1 VIRPRPQCVRPGS
14 AFTLIEL
21 LVVIAIIALLVG
33 ILLPSLQTARMLAKI
48 VTAHAELRG
57 VTTALSVYREEH
69 KALPP
74 TRFSCSS
81 QVAYELPC
89 ELADGGY
96 LPAAEINGVT
106 VARVRDVFHEDASYR
121 YRAVGDAIQNE
132 TTLVE
137 NGATLWVPDGW
148 PGDEQ
153 DTGKYHDDPEVSPV
167 RYAVWSWGPKPDA
180 PLFDIPGRVPVPD
193 RYWLTSPRGSG
204 VVTHIETRD
213 RQVVMSP

>member
-1 VIRPRPQCVRPGS
+1 MRQHAGRSP

-21 LVVIAIIALLVG
+21 LVVVAIIALLVG
-33 ILLPSLQTARMLAKI
+33 ILLPSLRTARTLAKI

-69 KALPP
+69 QDLPP

-89 ELADGGY
+89 ELAEGGY
-96 LPAAEINGVT
+96 LPAAEVNGVS
-106 VARVRDVFHEDASYR
+106 VARIRDPFDGDANYR

-132 TTLVE
+132 TTLVK
-137 NGATLWVPDGW
+137 NGANIWVPDGW
-148 PGDEQ
+148 PDDERDSGQ
-153 DTGKYHDDPEVSPV
+153 YYDDPEVSPV
-167 RYAVWSWGPKPDA
+167 RYAVWSWGPDPNGA
-180 PLFDIPGRVPVPD
+180 VFDIPGRVPVPQT
-193 RYWLTSPRGSG
+193 YWLKDAHGEG
-204 VVTHIETRD
+204 VITHIETLE